1 MSVMRFEEEYKAFNQ
16 FGAPMPYL
24 IVRNGSGYLI
34 VDLEAGPGTTHR
46 TGGLSRSAQ
55 RAERSYYGCSDVWRP
70 TAKPAAWL
78 NQKP

>member
-34 VDLEAGPGTTHR
+34 VDLEAGRSPRQALPIRR
-46 TGGLSRSAQ
+46 T
-55 RAERSYYGCSDVWRP
+55 
-70 TAKPAAWL
+70 
-78 NQKP
+78 

>member
-46 TGGLSRSAQ
+46 TGGLSRLK
-55 RAERSYYGCSDVWRP
+55 RR
-70 TAKPAAWL
+70 
-78 NQKP
+78 